1 MYVYTRGEQD
11 GVPGG
16 KKQDG
21 ISGEEQDDV
30 PGGHYWQTL
39 FDSSKRADVFCQR

>member
-21 ISGEEQDDV
+21 ISGGEQDDAYGGELDSV
-30 PGGHYWQTL
+30 PWWGTTP
-39 FDSSKRADVFCQR
+39 SP